1 MHQTACGFGRG
12 KQATRERSMA
22 IMWREGLTIDHGPID
37 RDHHTL
43 IAIINTFETVEPGP
57 DAAARLA
64 DVIGELE
71 KYGSTHFAREE
82 RLQRLVAFPFAEAHG
97 TQHRHLMR
105 SLDQARAELA
115 RTASGKDLAVFREHM
130 CGFLN
135 DWLIDHI
142 IKTDL
147 MMKPYVKA
155 MAPHAELLGS
165 LHAAVRA
172 MDEQKR

>member
-1 MHQTACGFGRG
+1 MT
-12 KQATRERSMA
+12 
-22 IMWREGLTIDHGPID
+22 IMWREGLTIDQGPID
-37 RDHHTL
+37 QDHHAL
-43 IAIINTFETVEPGP
+43 IAIINKFETVEPGP
-57 DAAARLA
+57 AAAARLA
-64 DVIGELE
+64 DVIRVLQR
-71 KYGSTHFAREE
+71 YGSTHFAREE
-82 RLQRLVAFPFAEAHG
+82 RLQRLVAFPFSDAHSQ
-97 TQHRHLMR
+97 QHRHLMH
-105 SLDQARAELA
+105 SLDEARAELA

-172 MDEQKR
+172 MDEKKR

>member
-1 MHQTACGFGRG
+1 MT
-12 KQATRERSMA
+12 
-22 IMWREGLTIDHGPID
+22 IVWREGLTIDHGPID

-43 IAIINTFETVEPGP
+43 IAIINKFETVQPGP

-64 DVIGELE
+64 AVIDELE
-71 KYGSTHFAREE
+71 RYGSAHFGREE
-82 RLQRLVAFPFAEAHG
+82 ELQRLVAFPLAAEHG
-97 TQHRHLMR
+97 QQHRHLMR
-105 SLDQARAELA
+105 SLLEARADLA
-115 RTASGKDLAVFREHM
+115 RTASAKGLAAFREHM

-147 MMKPYVKA
+147 LMKPYVKA
-155 MAPHAELLGS
+155 MAPHAELLGN

-172 MDEQKR
+172 MAGQGRVSA